1 MKNAEKLL
9 IEFSTFFAENISTY
23 IKTVNEENS
32 GGIQIEDFYSIGI
45 FGNSYRTLPFVTV
58 SLEQAELT
66 EKDRIIENEVYFL
79 EMKLHLQETL
89 DNAEQRKMRYV
100 RAVCLFFEEYE
111 FCDLWQMAKITE
123 FKKNSVFI
131 RVEL

>member
-9 IEFSTFFAENISTY
+9 IKFSTFFAENISTY

-32 GGIQIEDFYSIGI
+32 DGIQIDDFYYIGI
-45 FGNSYRTLPFVTV
+45 FGNCYRTLPFVTV

-89 DNAEQRKMRYV
+89 DNAEQRKLRYV
-100 RAVCLFFEEYE
+100 RAVCLFFEKYE
-111 FCDLWQMAKITE
+111 FCDLWQRAKITE
-123 FKKNSVFI
+123 FKKNSIFI

>member
-32 GGIQIEDFYSIGI
+32 DEIQIEDFYSIGI

-123 FKKNSVFI
+123 FKKNSIFI

>member
-58 SLEQAELT
+58 SLE
-66 EKDRIIENEVYFL
+66 
-79 EMKLHLQETL
+79 
-89 DNAEQRKMRYV
+89 
-100 RAVCLFFEEYE
+100 
-111 FCDLWQMAKITE
+111 
-123 FKKNSVFI
+123 
-131 RVEL
+131 

>member
-45 FGNSYRTLPFVTV
+45 FGNSHRTLPFVTV

-89 DNAEQRKMRYV
+89 DNAEQRKMHYV

-123 FKKNSVFI
+123 FKKNSIFI

>member
-1 MKNAEKLL
+1 MKNAESLL
-9 IEFSTFFAENISTY
+9 TAFSAFFKEKMPVF
-23 IKTVNEENS
+23 IKTVNDENS
-32 GGIQIEDFYSIGI
+32 DGLELDDFYDAVI
-45 FGNSYRTLPFVTV
+45 FGEHCRTLPFVAV
-58 SLEQAELT
+58 RLEQAELT

-111 FCDLWQMAKITE
+111 FCDLWQMARITE
-123 FKKNSVFI
+123 FKKNSIFI

>member
-9 IEFSTFFAENISTY
+9 IKFSTFFAENISTY

-32 GGIQIEDFYSIGI
+32 DGIQIEDFSNIGI
-45 FGNSYRTLPFVTV
+45 FGNSCRTLPFVTV

-66 EKDRIIENEVYFL
+66 EKDRIIESEVYYL
-79 EMKLHLQETL
+79 EIKLHLQETL
-89 DNAEQRKMRYV
+89 DNAEQKKLRYA

-111 FCDLWQMAKITE
+111 FCNLWQSAKIAE
-123 FKKNSVFI
+123 FKKNCIFVRI
-131 RVEL
+131 EL

>member
-1 MKNAEKLL
+1 MIIKP
-9 IEFSTFFAENISTY
+9 FENTSL
-23 IKTVNEENS
+23 EENCIKQPCFKLIFKR
-32 GGIQIEDFYSIGI
+32 GEYS
-45 FGNSYRTLPFVTV
+45 
-58 SLEQAELT
+58 

-123 FKKNSVFI
+123 FKKNSIFI